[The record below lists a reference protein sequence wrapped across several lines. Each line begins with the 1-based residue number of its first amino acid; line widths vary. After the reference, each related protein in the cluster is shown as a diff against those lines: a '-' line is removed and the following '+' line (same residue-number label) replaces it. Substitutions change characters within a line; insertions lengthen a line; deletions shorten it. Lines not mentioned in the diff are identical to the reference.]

1 MNQIS
6 LTAFAGRDDIS
17 RFAAAMAYLRAHQG
31 TELIV
36 PPGVY
41 ELASPLAVESMEA
54 VMRGDW
60 GENPQRIMFNP
71 GYRYTRGLSLS
82 GQRGSVI
89 SGYGAVLMV
98 RGFMEPLSIIDCA
111 DVEVRGLTIDHVR
124 KPFSRGTVTELG
136 DVDGEGLR
144 SAVIVFD
151 GDCPIQP
158 RTPLSLRSLFYDAAH
173 GRDVRAEI
181 DSYTF
186 MDSHRIAARLRGAQ
200 SMENGALYYTIHT
213 CHSRPAIVHA
223 CHAPLLACP
232 ALVHACLFSFVRK
245 KEAACGMLRSCSAW
259 SESPFAGSHVF

>member
-151 GDCPIQP
+151 DDCPIQP

-213 CHSRPAIVHA
+213 CHSRPA
-223 CHAPLLACP
+223 
-232 ALVHACLFSFVRK
+232 LVHACLFSFVRK